1 MALREQIGRTHREE
15 KARVEREHIAESASG
30 NRDCRADNGADERCE
45 RIGAQP
51 AQRLTTVVALEKH
64 EADRVHAVGEV
75 VADDGDEDEQTG
87 GRADVK
93 GEADAEAVDQA
104 VDG

>member
-1 MALREQIGRTHREE
+1 M
-15 KARVEREHIAESASG
+15 
-30 NRDCRADNGADERCE
+30 
-45 RIGAQP
+45 
-51 AQRLTTVVALEKH
+51 
-64 EADRVHAVGEV
+64 
-75 VADDGDEDEQTG
+75 ADDGDEDEQTG